1 MGFPWKTQGRPEVPK
16 CTWGLGKPGSP
27 FTAFGFLVP
36 SIRCTGTLS
45 STSFAF
51 VFLYVYLRGVCT
63 CVQARSPA
71 RLCEFQRLA
80 SGILPLPGSIL
91 VFETQFL
98 IVPGAWLLVYPPP
111 SPMDSDWVHPGDRCH
126 SWPLHGYQGLDSGP
140 HIYTASSLSTEPSI
154 SPPPPLCFLKCLNRG
169 FQMGSRDEFGT
180 GWQNLRGKS
189 VSVSFSRMLVLRACP
204 FFQNV
209 SYVFSE

>member
-1 MGFPWKTQGRPEVPK
+1 MAWDSVQDQEGGKTSRWRPEQYVGFPWKTQGRPEVPK
-16 CTWGLGKPGSP
+16 CTWGSEKPGSP

-98 IVPGAWLLVYPPP
+98 IVLGAWLLVYPPL
-111 SPMDSDWVHPGDRCH
+111 SPMDSEWVHPGERCH
-126 SWPLHGYQGLDSGP
+126 SWPLHGY
-140 HIYTASSLSTEPSI
+140 
-154 SPPPPLCFLKCLNRG
+154 
-169 FQMGSRDEFGT
+169 
-180 GWQNLRGKS
+180 
-189 VSVSFSRMLVLRACP
+189 
-204 FFQNV
+204 
-209 SYVFSE
+209 